1 MSQPIKITSRVRL
14 RDFEPDYCGGMDKE
28 GAREKTRKLCGRV
41 GELQHLL
48 YANATHAV
56 VILLQGMD
64 GSGKDSTG
72 AGVLQFVTPA
82 GVQTTNFK
90 APSAEELSHD
100 FLWRVHKAVPRY
112 GCIGLFNRSHYEDVL
127 IVRVLGLQPE
137 TVWRAR
143 YAQINAFEKLLAD
156 NRVVLLKFFLH
167 LSKEEQADRLRERL
181 DNPTKHWKF
190 SVADLKMR
198 ERWNEFHTAYED
210 AINQCSTK
218 HAPWHIVPADRKWFR
233 DYVVART
240 VVDALERLKMKWP
253 KAKEDLRG
261 ITIK

>member
-1 MSQPIKITSRVRL
+1 MIKVTSRIRL
-14 RDFEPDYCGGMDKE
+14 RDFDPDFCGGLKKDDT
-28 GAREKTRKLCGRV
+28 RQQTRKLCERI

-48 YANATHAV
+48 YANATHAL
-56 VILLQGMD
+56 ILLLQGMD

-72 AGVLQFVTPA
+72 AAVLEWVTPA

-90 APSAEELSHD
+90 APSAEELAHD

-137 TVWRAR
+137 RVWRAR
-143 YAQINAFEKLLAD
+143 YDQINAFEKLLAD

-167 LSKEEQADRLRERL
+167 ISKEEQAERFRERL
-181 DNPTKHWKF
+181 ENPAKHWKF

-198 ERWNEFHTAYED
+198 ERWADFQKAYED
-210 AINQCSTK
+210 ALNHCSTRRV
-218 HAPWHIVPADRKWFR
+218 PWHIVPANRKWFR

-240 VVDALERLKMKWP
+240 VVEALEELKMQWP
-253 KAKEDLRG
+253 KPKEDLRG
-261 ITIK
+261 IKIP

>member
-1 MSQPIKITSRVRL
+1 MAQPVKITSRIRL
-14 RDFEPDYCGGMDKE
+14 RDFDPDYCGGLEKDE
-28 GAREKTRKLCGRV
+28 TRDKTRKLCERI

-56 VILLQGMD
+56 VLLLQGMD

-72 AGVLQFVTPA
+72 ASVLEFVTPA

-90 APSAEELSHD
+90 APSAEELAHD
-100 FLWRVHKAVPRY
+100 FLCRVHKALPRY

-137 TVWRAR
+137 KVWRDR
-143 YAQINAFEKLLAD
+143 YDQINAFEKLLSN

-167 LSKEEQADRLRERL
+167 ISKEEQAERFRERL

-198 ERWNEFHTAYED
+198 ERWNDFQRAYED

-218 HAPWHIVPADRKWFR
+218 HAPWHVVPANRKWFR
-233 DYVVART
+233 DYVVAST
-240 VVDALERLKMKWP
+240 VVKALERLNLKWP
-253 KAKEDLRG
+253 KCKDDLSKVK
-261 ITIK
+261 IK

>member
-1 MSQPIKITSRVRL
+1 MAQPIRITSRIRL
-14 RDFEPDYCGGMDKE
+14 RDFDPDYCGGLGKDE
-28 GAREKTRKLCGRV
+28 TREKTRKLCERI

-48 YANATHAV
+48 YANATHALI
-56 VILLQGMD
+56 ILLQGMD

-72 AGVLQFVTPA
+72 ASVLEFVTPA

-90 APSAEELSHD
+90 APSVEEFAHD

-127 IVRVLGLQPE
+127 IVRVLGLQPKK
-137 TVWRAR
+137 VWRDR
-143 YAQINAFEKLLAD
+143 YEQINAFEKLLFG
-156 NRVVLLKFFLH
+156 NRIVLLKFFLH
-167 LSKEEQADRLRERL
+167 ISKEEQAERLRERL

-198 ERWNEFHTAYED
+198 ERWDDFQRAYED

-218 HAPWHIVPADRKWFR
+218 RAPWHIVPANRKWFR
-233 DYVVART
+233 DYVVAGT
-240 VVDALERLKMKWP
+240 VVEALEQLHLKWP
-253 KAKEDLRG
+253 KCKDDLSKVK
-261 ITIK
+261 IE